1 MSSSTGADRRCGTSG
16 GASEHPKARCRC
28 RARRSSLDLTSICS
42 SHICSLL
49 TLPGRRSTEVTC
61 QSNELSLMVVVV
73 QTSKYRFQL
82 NKEIRR
88 KESLQTYDMP
98 GLKTEFSAALDP

>member
-16 GASEHPKARCRC
+16 GA
-28 RARRSSLDLTSICS
+28 TQFSIRKLFGKFSCV
-42 SHICSLL
+42 
-49 TLPGRRSTEVTC
+49 RVTC